1 MSDKTLLIFNNFSF
15 RYKREEDFIFKNL
28 SFNISNKSIN
38 FVIGKNGSGKT
49 TLIKAIFYNYIYN
62 FYQDCIKVNTDSIG
76 FIRDFHNFYNN
87 LTVLQNL
94 KLYFEL
100 SKGNKILSNQEF
112 YKYIDLFFG
121 YFNIE
126 KNYLNKNV
134 NELSF
139 GYKQKIL
146 IVRELITF
154 KELIL
159 IDEPFLGLDY
169 YSYFAFLKILA
180 DFYNRIS
187 FIIFTQNPN
196 VIWDLQK
203 LINEF
208 HLNLKINEFK
218 LSSNITLF
226 SFRDI

>member
-1 MSDKTLLIFNNFSF
+1 MLKSLLIFNNFSF
-15 RYKREEDFIFKNL
+15 RYKKEEDYIFKDV
-28 SFNISNKSIN
+28 SFSIFSKSIN

-62 FYQDCIKVNTDSIG
+62 FYQGFIKINTNSIG

-100 SKGNKILSNQEF
+100 SKGNQMLNTQEF

-121 YFNIE
+121 YFAIE
-126 KNYLNKNV
+126 KDYLSKNI

-146 IVRELITF
+146 IIRELITF

-169 YSYFAFLKILA
+169 YSYCAFLKILL
-180 DFYNRIS
+180 DFYNKIS

-196 VIWDLQK
+196 VILDLQK
-203 LINEF
+203 LINES
-208 HLNLKINEFK
+208 K
-218 LSSNITLF
+218 LSLELSELKLNSDITLF
-226 SFRDI
+226 SFKDT